1 MSNNYDFDRTYQEQS
16 SPTQGIIDVTSTKM
30 ISAIKS
36 RFWYLWFFIVI
47 GLPLCLV
54 LVGIP
59 LLVLSWTS
67 SCALHYVL
75 WQVIPPKI
83 ARTTPGKALGFCFIP
98 FFNWFYWNFVSLVG
112 LSKDINEAL
121 RQRGIN
127 LHVSVGLPL
136 TYCILLLVNVVTALI
151 IDIPLI
157 ILVIILGEEIGAV
170 GEDVVKM
177 LLSLSTI
184 SGHII
189 NIIAIIVLI
198 FFYSSVKDGAIA
210 LLEQGGS

>member
-127 LHVSVGLPL
+127 LHVSVELPL
-136 TYCILLLVNVVTALI
+136 TYCILLLVNVVMTLI

-157 ILVIILGEEIGAV
+157 ILEEEMGAV
-170 GEDVVKM
+170 GTM
-177 LLSLSTI
+177 LSSLSTT
-184 SGHII
+184 SGYII
-189 NIIAIIVLI
+189 NIIAFIVLV
-198 FFYSSVKDGAIA
+198 FFYKSVKDGAIA

>member
-36 RFWYLWFFIVI
+36 RFWYLWFFMVI

-127 LHVSVGLPL
+127 LHVSVGLPF

-151 IDIPLI
+151 IDISLI
-157 ILVIILGEEIGAV
+157 ILEEEMGAV
-170 GEDVVKM
+170 GTM
-177 LLSLSTI
+177 LSSLSTT
-184 SGHII
+184 SGYII
-189 NIIAIIVLI
+189 NIIAFIVLV
-198 FFYSSVKDGAIA
+198 FFYKSVKDGAIA